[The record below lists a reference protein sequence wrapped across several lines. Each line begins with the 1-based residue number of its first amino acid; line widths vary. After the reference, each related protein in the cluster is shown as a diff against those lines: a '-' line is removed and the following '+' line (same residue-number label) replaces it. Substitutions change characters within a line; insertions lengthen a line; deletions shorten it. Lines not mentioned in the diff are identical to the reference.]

1 MTKIDRTINKKNHLL
16 PISHQI
22 QLKYF
27 VKWHIQLKVFLH
39 HLTPLQTLP
48 MFTALWLTIIDFMDK
63 YMHADKS
70 DHLDYQACHYC

>member
-1 MTKIDRTINKKNHLL
+1 MYFY
-16 PISHQI
+16 
-22 QLKYF
+22 LKF
-27 VKWHIQLKVFLH
+27 TQVFLH

-70 DHLDYQACHYC
+70 DHLEYQACHYC